1 MSGQLRRNW
10 FKVSLTGGLY
20 LIVLVTIS
28 LQSPSSSFT
37 WLITPIIFGISFID
51 WFATKVKTV
60 VDVNLYALNFPLTTV
75 YSPYS
80 AATSH
85 PFWITLIILVMTWLI
100 STWFFLLK
108 DQT

>member
-20 LIVLVTIS
+20 LIVLVVS
-28 LQSPSSSFT
+28 LQSPTSTFMWVTSAI
-37 WLITPIIFGISFID
+37 LLVISYVD
-51 WFATKVKTV
+51 WFTTKVKTII
-60 VDVNLYALNFPLTTV
+60 DYNLIALNFPLTTV

-108 DQT
+108 DQA